1 MQNNLTS
8 EELLK
13 ILVSFNTISALSN
26 IEMIDFIRDYING
39 YGIET
44 NIEFNPEGSK
54 ADLIATF
61 GPKIEGG
68 VVISGHTDVVP
79 VEGQNW
85 VSDPFTVVNKNNK
98 LYGRGT
104 CDMKGFLS
112 VALSH
117 VSDLSKKKLKVPI
130 HFVFSYDEE
139 IGCLGAPSLVK
150 RLCAS
155 VPKPSLAII
164 GEPTNMTLVN
174 AHKGISLFETS
185 IRGRPAHSS
194 QTHMGVNA
202 IDYASKCIQFL
213 AEIAK
218 DLKVNEN
225 VDERFEPPYSTI
237 SVGLINGGSAINI
250 VPEECKF
257 SWECRDISGQDSG
270 WVYSKF
276 EHFCSQ
282 QLLPEMRVIAPEAD
296 IKTLNK
302 VMAPPLIATENNPA
316 ELLVKKLSRQ
326 NAVEVVA
333 YAAEA
338 GIFQNAEI
346 PAIIYGPGS
355 INQAHRPNEYIT
367 VSQLKKCDE
376 FFDKL
381 IDWASQ

>member
-1 MQNNLTS
+1 MQTSLTID
-8 EELLK
+8 ELLK
-13 ILVSFNTISALSN
+13 ILVSFNTISALPN
-26 IEMIDFIRDYING
+26 IEMIDFIRDYMNG
-39 YGIET
+39 YGIEA
-44 NIEFNPEGSK
+44 NIEFNLDRSK

-68 VVISGHTDVVP
+68 IVISGHTDVVP
-79 VEGQNW
+79 VLGQNW
-85 VSDPFTVVNKNNK
+85 DSDPFTLVKKNDR

-104 CDMKGFLS
+104 CDMKGFLA

-117 VSDLSKKKLKVPI
+117 VSALSKKELKLPV

-139 IGCLGAPSLVK
+139 IGCLGAPGLVK

-155 VPKPSLAII
+155 VPKPGLAII

-213 AEIAK
+213 SEISK
-218 DLKVNEN
+218 DLRVNEN
-225 VDERFEPPYSTI
+225 VDERFEPSYSTI

-250 VPEECKF
+250 IPEECNF

-270 WVYSKF
+270 WVLTKF
-276 EHFCSQ
+276 EKFCSQ
-282 QLLPEMRVIAPEAD
+282 KLLPEMRIVAPEAD
-296 IKTLNK
+296 IKTINK
-302 VMAPPLIATENNPA
+302 VMAPPLVATENNPA
-316 ELLVKKLSRQ
+316 EDLVKGLSRQ
-326 NAVEVVA
+326 NKVDVVA

-338 GIFQNAEI
+338 GIFQNAKI
-346 PAIIYGPGS
+346 PAVIFGPGS
-355 INQAHRPNEYIT
+355 ISQAHRPNEYIT
-367 VSQLKKCDE
+367 VSPLKKCDE

>member
-1 MQNNLTS
+1 LQTSLTIN
-8 EELLK
+8 ELLK
-13 ILVSFNTISALSN
+13 ILVSFNTISALPN
-26 IEMIDFIRDYING
+26 IEMINFIRDYING
-39 YGIET
+39 YGIDT
-44 NIEFNPEGSK
+44 NIESTPDGSK

-68 VVISGHTDVVP
+68 IIISGHTDVVP
-79 VEGQNW
+79 VQGQNW
-85 VSDPFTVVNKNNK
+85 DSDPFTLVNKNDR

-104 CDMKGFLS
+104 CDMKGFLA

-117 VSDLSKKKLKVPI
+117 VSGLSKKELKVPV

-139 IGCLGAPSLVK
+139 IGCLGAPGLVK

-155 VPKPSLAII
+155 VPKPGLAII
-164 GEPTNMTLVN
+164 GEPTNMTIVN

-213 AEIAK
+213 SEISK
-218 DLKVNEN
+218 DLRVNEN
-225 VDERFEPPYSTI
+225 VDERFEPSYSTI

-250 VPEECKF
+250 IPEECKF

-270 WVYSKF
+270 WVLSNF
-276 EHFCSQ
+276 EEFCSHK
-282 QLLPEMRVIAPEAD
+282 LLPEMRNIAPEAD
-296 IKTLNK
+296 IKTINK

-316 ELLVKKLSRQ
+316 ESLVKSLSGQ
-326 NAVEVVA
+326 NKVDVVA

-338 GIFQNAEI
+338 GIFQNAKI
-346 PAIIYGPGS
+346 PAVIFGPGS